1 MEGAASL
8 GSRGFGAGVLAGWED
23 CWESLEVSWVGVLE
37 GELHPA
43 RSARVM
49 VNKATSI
56 AMGRRG
62 WCIRGLSVG

>member
-8 GSRGFGAGVLAGWED
+8 GSRGFGAGVLAG
-23 CWESLEVSWVGVLE
+23 WESLEVSWVGVLE

-56 AMGRRG
+56 AVGRQG